1 MTHRALKV
9 TRGPANR
16 DPMFAPQWV
25 GAMDVLATPGLTP
38 SSISVLLELPPP
50 SDLQQ
55 NDHVMRYWNWRLDRM
70 EAKS

>member
-1 MTHRALKV
+1 
-9 TRGPANR
+9 
-16 DPMFAPQWV
+16 MFAPQWV

-38 SSISVLLELPPP
+38 SSVSVLLELLPP

>member
-1 MTHRALKV
+1 MTHRALKI

-25 GAMDVLATPGLTP
+25 GAMDVLPGVPEP
-38 SSISVLLELPPP
+38 SAPAVLLELPPP

-55 NDHVMRYWNWRLDRM
+55 NDHVMQYWNWRLDRM

>member
-9 TRGPANR
+9 RRGVADR
-16 DPMFAPQWV
+16 DPMFAPIWYD
-25 GAMDVLATPGLTP
+25 GSDMIATIARPEP
-38 SSISVLLELPPP
+38 APPIELPPP

-70 EAKS
+70 EAKRG